1 MKKKEYV
8 YTINFDERIA
18 IWQNVEAV
26 IVSDKPLSEE
36 ELNKKV
42 EEYDYDIISNET
54 EWNDVNRIGV
64 SPIYNYNEEIN
75 NNKKD

>member
-8 YTINFDERIA
+8 YTVNFSEKIA

-26 IVSDKPLSEE
+26 IVSDEPLGEK

-42 EEYDYDIISNET
+42 EEFDYDIVSNET
-54 EWNDVNRIGV
+54 EWNDVNRIAV
-64 SPIYNYNEEIN
+64 SPIYNYDLTEEQ
-75 NNKKD
+75 KD

>member
-8 YTINFDERIA
+8 YTVNFSEKIA

-26 IVSDKPLSEE
+26 IVSDKPLDEN

-42 EEYDYDIISNET
+42 EEYDYDIVSNET
-54 EWNDVNRIGV
+54 EWNDVNRIMV
-64 SPIYNYNEEIN
+64 SPIYDYVLEEE
-75 NNKKD
+75 NKKD